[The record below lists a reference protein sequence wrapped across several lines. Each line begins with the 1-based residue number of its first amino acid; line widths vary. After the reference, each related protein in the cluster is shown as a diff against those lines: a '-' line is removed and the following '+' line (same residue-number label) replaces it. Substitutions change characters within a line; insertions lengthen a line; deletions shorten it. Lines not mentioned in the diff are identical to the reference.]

1 LLTHSIRIRFGSTF
15 VLVIFTTVL
24 TQALTGCREHV
35 DSIAA
40 SNQVVSK
47 VMLTKAERIA
57 LVKRILTK
65 RNSLPSEILDAHFEE
80 HTSGPPDPS
89 DFAPE
94 DYVSYMYIKV
104 SPEEMG
110 KWDRLLL
117 RPLGYAPQI
126 DPTDNYAWWLNG
138 KDMTNFEFFEPHP
151 LASRDGWV
159 VISRKTG
166 ELWIYGFT
174 T

>member
-1 LLTHSIRIRFGSTF
+1 MTHLIRTRIGSTF
-15 VLVIFTTVL
+15 VLVLFTTAL
-24 TQALTGCREHV
+24 TQALTGCREQV
-35 DSIAA
+35 DSVAA
-40 SNQVVSK
+40 AKQVAPK
-47 VMLTKAERIA
+47 VALTKAERIA
-57 LVKRILTK
+57 QVTRILIK
-65 RNSLPSEILDAHFEE
+65 RNSLPSEINDAHFDE

-89 DFAPE
+89 GFAPE

-126 DPTDNYAWWLNG
+126 DPTDNNAWWLNG

-159 VISRKTG
+159 VISRRTG